1 MYLICVPQNRQIWV
15 IWGTQSHE
23 SPVHASQQRAA
34 ACDLRQCWEG
44 PCPSRAR
51 RLSPDVRRIAS
62 SGRTPSLSR
71 GAAEPGRLKLCP
83 TSPFR
88 GGCAM
93 EWIADE
99 SLSAAHRTALRD
111 GGSGP
116 PPGRP
121 QEGHKVC
128 DAEDTCRRNA
138 VTLHACCSPGSVQP
152 LWDPARPLY
161 AWGAHCATDR
171 RFITRASPRTKKSTQ
186 SGPPRAGPGP
196 HSSLRSCSPCS

>member
-1 MYLICVPQNRQIWV
+1 MPMRRVRRLPAACDADAAQNSA
-15 IWGTQSHE
+15 TT

-88 GGCAM
+88 GGCAT

-99 SLSAAHRTALRD
+99 SLSAVHGAWRWGLRAPSWTASGGAYAPPGTSARSDFVTTSVSSRRTATFHL
-111 GGSGP
+111 
-116 PPGRP
+116 
-121 QEGHKVC
+121 KVYLPRC
-128 DAEDTCRRNA
+128 PKRGVKGCPN
-138 VTLHACCSPGSVQP
+138 VP
-152 LWDPARPLY
+152 LF
-161 AWGAHCATDR
+161 G
-171 RFITRASPRTKKSTQ
+171 
-186 SGPPRAGPGP
+186 
-196 HSSLRSCSPCS
+196 

>member
-1 MYLICVPQNRQIWV
+1 MVLALHLNVNPAVLVAKRAPSSQLVSAAGTLVPVCRVRRLPAACDADAAQNSA
-15 IWGTQSHE
+15 TT

-88 GGCAM
+88 GGCAT

-99 SLSAAHRTALRD
+99 SLSAVH
-111 GGSGP
+111 
-116 PPGRP
+116 
-121 QEGHKVC
+121 
-128 DAEDTCRRNA
+128 
-138 VTLHACCSPGSVQP
+138 
-152 LWDPARPLY
+152 
-161 AWGAHCATDR
+161 GA
-171 RFITRASPRTKKSTQ
+171 
-186 SGPPRAGPGP
+186 
-196 HSSLRSCSPCS
+196 